1 MDNREYYDRIS
12 KKYAERETIGYH
24 RFLNEMTE
32 EILKATLPEG
42 KILDA
47 GCGSGHLA
55 TRLTSANG
63 KRSVTGVDIS
73 LSMLKNFSSMSRLSG
88 VQGSLEH
95 LPFASN
101 TFDGVFSMRVFPH
114 LRNPEAAL
122 AELSRVVRPGGAVLV
137 EIYNPISLR
146 TGAKT
151 LIRLFEQTK
160 QTLKFP
166 ATKKERDF
174 HFQAD
179 RLGTSFKD
187 QDFNDKTHDKLFTRY
202 DTIRSFQ
209 LVIAPGLEY
218 QTYYGLR
225 IVTPAGRMMDI
236 PGIDSVLTHLERLA
250 SRSVLKIFA
259 GFLIL
264 VLRKIE

>member
-1 MDNREYYDRIS
+1 M
-12 KKYAERETIGYH
+12 
-24 RFLNEMTE
+24 
-32 EILKATLPEG
+32 
-42 KILDA
+42 
-47 GCGSGHLA
+47 
-55 TRLTSANG
+55 
-63 KRSVTGVDIS
+63 
-73 LSMLKNFSSMSRLSG
+73 
-88 VQGSLEH
+88 
-95 LPFASN
+95 
-101 TFDGVFSMRVFPH
+101 
-114 LRNPEAAL
+114 
-122 AELSRVVRPGGAVLV
+122 

-151 LIRLFEQTK
+151 LIRLFEQAK

-202 DTIRSFQ
+202 DTIRSFSARYRTRTRVSN
-209 LVIAPGLEY
+209 LLWPPNRDSCRKDDGY
-218 QTYYGLR
+218 
-225 IVTPAGRMMDI
+225 